1 MKLYL
6 VEASWCDYGQY
17 DSFVV
22 WAESPEEALNQVRA
36 NDVHETMDNFKD
48 NVKVTETMDNFKDN
62 VKVTEIKK
70 PKESG
75 IVLGLFNAG

>member
-1 MKLYL
+1 MKLYM
-6 VEASWCDYGQY
+6 VEADWCDYDQY

-22 WAESPEEALNQVRA
+22 WAKSPDEALSLVRA
-36 NDVHETMDNFKD
+36 KDDPTTMNNFD
-48 NVKVTETMDNFKDN
+48 DN

-75 IVLGLFNAG
+75 IVLGSFNAG

>member
-6 VEASWCDYGQY
+6 VEAEWFYYDQY

-22 WAESPEEALNQVRA
+22 WAKSPYEALSLVRA
-36 NDVHETMDNFKD
+36 KDDPTTMNNFNDS
-48 NVKVTETMDNFKDN
+48 

-75 IVLGLFNAG
+75 IVLGSFNAG

>member
-6 VEASWCDYGQY
+6 VEADWCDYDQY

-22 WAESPEEALNQVRA
+22 WANSPDEALSLVRA
-36 NDVHETMDNFKD
+36 KDDPITMNNF
-48 NVKVTETMDNFKDN
+48 NDN
-62 VKVTEIKK
+62 VKVTEIEK

-75 IVLGLFNAG
+75 IVLGSFNAG

>member
-6 VEASWCDYGQY
+6 VEADWCDYDQY

-22 WAESPEEALNQVRA
+22 WAKSPDEALSLARA
-36 NDVHETMDNFKD
+36 KDDPTTMNNF
-48 NVKVTETMDNFKDN
+48 NDN

-75 IVLGLFNAG
+75 IVLGSFNAG

>member
-6 VEASWCDYGQY
+6 VEADWCDYDQY

-22 WAESPEEALNQVRA
+22 WAKSPEEALSLVRA
-36 NDVHETMDNFKD
+36 KDDPTTMNNF
-48 NVKVTETMDNFKDN
+48 NDN

-75 IVLGLFNAG
+75 IVLGSFNAG

>member
-6 VEASWCDYGQY
+6 VEADWCDYDQY

-22 WAESPEEALNQVRA
+22 WAKSPDEALSLARA
-36 NDVHETMDNFKD
+36 KDDPITMNNF
-48 NVKVTETMDNFKDN
+48 NDN

-75 IVLGLFNAG
+75 IVLGSFNAG

>member
-6 VEASWCDYGQY
+6 VEADWCDYDQY

-22 WAESPEEALNQVRA
+22 WAKSPDEALNLVRA
-36 NDVHETMDNFKD
+36 KDDPTTMNNF
-48 NVKVTETMDNFKDN
+48 NFN

-75 IVLGLFNAG
+75 IVLGSFNAG

>member
-6 VEASWCDYGQY
+6 VEADWFDYDQY

-22 WAESPEEALNQVRA
+22 WAKSPEEALSLVRA
-36 NDVHETMDNFKD
+36 KDDPTTMNDFN
-48 NVKVTETMDNFKDN
+48 DN

-75 IVLGLFNAG
+75 IVLGSFNAG

>member
-6 VEASWCDYGQY
+6 VEADWCDYDQY

-22 WAESPEEALNQVRA
+22 WAKSPDEALSLVRA
-36 NDVHETMDNFKD
+36 KDGPITMNNF
-48 NVKVTETMDNFKDN
+48 NDN

-75 IVLGLFNAG
+75 IVLGSFNAG

>member
-6 VEASWCDYGQY
+6 VEADWCDYDQY

-22 WAESPEEALNQVRA
+22 WAKSPDEALSLVRA
-36 NDVHETMDNFKD
+36 KDDPITMN
-48 NVKVTETMDNFKDN
+48 NFKDN

-75 IVLGLFNAG
+75 IVLGSFNAG

>member
-6 VEASWCDYGQY
+6 VTANHYSYDEY

-22 WAESPEEALNQVRA
+22 WAKSPEEAEKLA
-36 NDVHETMDNFKD
+36 IAESGCSFIKSNFLKGC
-48 NVKVTETMDNFKDN
+48 VVA
-62 VKVTEIKK
+62 EIEK

-75 IVLGLFNAG
+75 IVLGSYNAG

>member
-6 VEASWCDYGQY
+6 VEADWCDYDQY

-22 WAESPEEALNQVRA
+22 WAKSPDEALSLVRA
-36 NDVHETMDNFKD
+36 KDDPTTMNNFGD
-48 NVKVTETMDNFKDN
+48 D

-75 IVLGLFNAG
+75 IVLGSFNAG

>member
-6 VEASWCDYGQY
+6 VEADWCGYDQY

-22 WAESPEEALNQVRA
+22 WAKSPEEALSLVRA
-36 NDVHETMDNFKD
+36 KDDPTTMNNFND
-48 NVKVTETMDNFKDN
+48 NVE
-62 VKVTEIKK
+62 VTEIKK

-75 IVLGLFNAG
+75 IVLGSFNAG

>member
-6 VEASWCDYGQY
+6 VEADWCDYDQY

-22 WAESPEEALNQVRA
+22 WAKSPDQALSLVRA
-36 NDVHETMDNFKD
+36 KGDPTTMNNF
-48 NVKVTETMDNFKDN
+48 NDN

-75 IVLGLFNAG
+75 IVLGSFNAG

>member
-6 VEASWCDYGQY
+6 VEADWCGYDQY

-22 WAESPEEALNQVRA
+22 WAKSPDEALSLVRA
-36 NDVHETMDNFKD
+36 KDDPTTMNNFD
-48 NVKVTETMDNFKDN
+48 DN

-75 IVLGLFNAG
+75 IVLGSFNAG

>member
-6 VEASWCDYGQY
+6 VEASWCGYDQY

-22 WAESPEEALNQVRA
+22 WAKSPDEALSLVRA
-36 NDVHETMDNFKD
+36 KDDPITMNNF
-48 NVKVTETMDNFKDN
+48 NVE

-75 IVLGLFNAG
+75 IVLGSFNAG

>member
-6 VEASWCDYGQY
+6 VEASWCDYDQY

-22 WAESPEEALNQVRA
+22 WAKSPDEALSLVRA
-36 NDVHETMDNFKD
+36 KDDPTTMNNFDD
-48 NVKVTETMDNFKDN
+48 NVT
-62 VKVTEIKK
+62 VTEIKK

-75 IVLGLFNAG
+75 IVLSSFNAG

>member
-6 VEASWCDYGQY
+6 VEADWCDYDQY

-22 WAESPEEALNQVRA
+22 WAKSPDEALSLVRA
-36 NDVHETMDNFKD
+36 KDDPTTMNNFND
-48 NVKVTETMDNFKDN
+48 NVE
-62 VKVTEIKK
+62 VTEIKK

-75 IVLGLFNAG
+75 IVLGSFNAG

>member
-6 VEASWCDYGQY
+6 VEADWCDYDQY

-22 WAESPEEALNQVRA
+22 WAKSPEEALQLAKYRITFGA
-36 NDVHETMDNFKD
+36 DEPTNFD
-48 NVKVTETMDNFKDN
+48 TGAS
-62 VKVTEIKK
+62 VTEIKK

-75 IVLGLFNAG
+75 IVLGSFNAG

>member
-6 VEASWCDYGQY
+6 VEADWCDYDQY

-22 WAESPEEALNQVRA
+22 WAKSPDAALSLVRA
-36 NDVHETMDNFKD
+36 KDDPITMNNF
-48 NVKVTETMDNFKDN
+48 NDN

-75 IVLGLFNAG
+75 IVLGSFNAG

>member
-6 VEASWCDYGQY
+6 VEADWWDYDQY

-22 WAESPEEALNQVRA
+22 WAKSPDEALSLVRA
-36 NDVHETMDNFKD
+36 KDDPTTMNNFD
-48 NVKVTETMDNFKDN
+48 DN

-75 IVLGLFNAG
+75 IVLGSFNAG

>member
-6 VEASWCDYGQY
+6 VEASWCDYDQY

-22 WAESPEEALNQVRA
+22 WAKSPEEALSLVRA
-36 NDVHETMDNFKD
+36 KDDPTTMNNF
-48 NVKVTETMDNFKDN
+48 NDN

-75 IVLGLFNAG
+75 IVLGSFNAG

>member
-6 VEASWCDYGQY
+6 VEADWCNYDQY

-22 WAESPEEALNQVRA
+22 WAKSPDEALSLVRA
-36 NDVHETMDNFKD
+36 KDDPTTMNNF
-48 NVKVTETMDNFKDN
+48 NDN

-75 IVLGLFNAG
+75 IVLGSFNAG

>member
-6 VEASWCDYGQY
+6 VEADWCDYDQY

-22 WAESPEEALNQVRA
+22 WANSTDEALSLVRA
-36 NDVHETMDNFKD
+36 KDDPTTMNNF
-48 NVKVTETMDNFKDN
+48 NDN
-62 VKVTEIKK
+62 VKVTEIEK

-75 IVLGLFNAG
+75 IVLGSFNAG

>member
-6 VEASWCDYGQY
+6 VEADWCYYDQY

-22 WAESPEEALNQVRA
+22 WAKSPDEALSLVRA
-36 NDVHETMDNFKD
+36 KDDPTTMNNF
-48 NVKVTETMDNFKDN
+48 NDN

-75 IVLGLFNAG
+75 IVLGSFNAG

>member
-6 VEASWCDYGQY
+6 VEADWFNYDQY

-22 WAESPEEALNQVRA
+22 WAESPDEALSLVRA
-36 NDVHETMDNFKD
+36 KDDPTTMNNF
-48 NVKVTETMDNFKDN
+48 NDN

-75 IVLGLFNAG
+75 IVLGSFNAG

>member
-6 VEASWCDYGQY
+6 VEASWCGYDQY

-22 WAESPEEALNQVRA
+22 WAKSPEEALSLVRA
-36 NDVHETMDNFKD
+36 KDDPTTMNNF
-48 NVKVTETMDNFKDN
+48 NDN

-75 IVLGLFNAG
+75 IVLGSFNAG

>member
-6 VEASWCDYGQY
+6 VEADWCDYDQY

-22 WAESPEEALNQVRA
+22 WAKSPEEALSLVRA
-36 NDVHETMDNFKD
+36 KDDPTTMNNFD
-48 NVKVTETMDNFKDN
+48 DN

-75 IVLGLFNAG
+75 IVLGSFNAG

>member
-6 VEASWCDYGQY
+6 VEADWCDYDQY

-22 WAESPEEALNQVRA
+22 WAKSPEEALSLVRA
-36 NDVHETMDNFKD
+36 KDDQITMNNF
-48 NVKVTETMDNFKDN
+48 NDN

-75 IVLGLFNAG
+75 IVLGSFNAG

>member
-6 VEASWCDYGQY
+6 VEADWCDYDQY

-22 WAESPEEALNQVRA
+22 WAKSPEEALSLVRA
-36 NDVHETMDNFKD
+36 KDDPITMNNFD
-48 NVKVTETMDNFKDN
+48 DN

-75 IVLGLFNAG
+75 IVLGSFNAG

>member
-6 VEASWCDYGQY
+6 VEADWFDYDQY

-22 WAESPEEALNQVRA
+22 WAKSPDEALSLVRA
-36 NDVHETMDNFKD
+36 KDDPTTMNNF
-48 NVKVTETMDNFKDN
+48 NDN

-75 IVLGLFNAG
+75 IVLGSFNAG

>member
-6 VEASWCDYGQY
+6 VEADWCDYDQY

-22 WAESPEEALNQVRA
+22 WAKSPDEALRLVRA
-36 NDVHETMDNFKD
+36 KDDPTTMNNF
-48 NVKVTETMDNFKDN
+48 NDN

-75 IVLGLFNAG
+75 IVLGSFNAG

>member
-6 VEASWCDYGQY
+6 VEADWCDYDQY

-22 WAESPEEALNQVRA
+22 WAKYPDEALSLVRA
-36 NDVHETMDNFKD
+36 KDDPTTMNNF
-48 NVKVTETMDNFKDN
+48 NDN

-75 IVLGLFNAG
+75 IVLGSFNAG

>member
-6 VEASWCDYGQY
+6 VEADWCDYDQY

-22 WAESPEEALNQVRA
+22 WAKSPEEALSLVRA
-36 NDVHETMDNFKD
+36 KDDPTTMNNFND
-48 NVKVTETMDNFKDN
+48 NVKVA
-62 VKVTEIKK
+62 EIKK

-75 IVLGLFNAG
+75 IVLGSFNAG

>member
-6 VEASWCDYGQY
+6 VEADWCDYDQY

-22 WAESPEEALNQVRA
+22 WAKSPDEALRLVRA
-36 NDVHETMDNFKD
+36 KDDPITMNNF
-48 NVKVTETMDNFKDN
+48 NDN

-75 IVLGLFNAG
+75 IVLGSFNAG

>member
-6 VEASWCDYGQY
+6 VEADWCDYDQY

-22 WAESPEEALNQVRA
+22 WAKSPEEALQLVKDRITFG
-36 NDVHETMDNFKD
+36 DDEPTNFD
-48 NVKVTETMDNFKDN
+48 TGAE
-62 VKVTEIKK
+62 VTEIKK

-75 IVLGLFNAG
+75 IVLGSFNAG

>member
-6 VEASWCDYGQY
+6 VEADWWDYDQY

-22 WAESPEEALNQVRA
+22 WAKSPEEALSLVRA
-36 NDVHETMDNFKD
+36 KDDPTTMNNF
-48 NVKVTETMDNFKDN
+48 NDN

-75 IVLGLFNAG
+75 IVLGSFNAG

>member
-6 VEASWCDYGQY
+6 VEADWCDYDQY

-22 WAESPEEALNQVRA
+22 WAKSPDEALNLARA
-36 NDVHETMDNFKD
+36 KDDPTTMNNF
-48 NVKVTETMDNFKDN
+48 NDN

-75 IVLGLFNAG
+75 IVLGSFNAG